1 MMLDICDK
9 AKENSSFGVK
19 QQWLTNS
26 LLDIWNSSVMS
37 WC

>member
-26 LLDIWNSSVMS
+26 LLDI
-37 WC
+37 